1 MVTPC
6 FPAWSS
12 LFSTPTRRLRATA
25 GASLHQFEALFDPWI
40 DPYRLAQQDD
50 GPHSRSRLWNLR
62 TVFWS
67 FLWQVAQPGAS
78 CREAI
83 RQARSVVDGTTVTL
97 PDTPANQQDYPQQSV
112 QKPGCGFPIL
122 RVVALFDLATGLI
135 SAWTHGPWRRHE
147 LTLFQQLWEHLA
159 PGDVLLGDRGFWAWG
174 LLAQCAAREVHA
186 VFRARGVR
194 RSDGRRGKRL
204 GAGQRL
210 VLWLKPSKRPTTI
223 SGREW
228 RRLPDEIVLR
238 LVQCRIVDK
247 GSVLGI
253 DY

>member
-1 MVTPC
+1 MI
-6 FPAWSS
+6 AMSIRYQE
-12 LFSTPTRRLRATA
+12 PTL
-25 GASLHQFEALFDPWI
+25 
-40 DPYRLAQQDD
+40 
-50 GPHSRSRLWNLR
+50 
-62 TVFWS
+62 
-67 FLWQVAQPGAS
+67 
-78 CREAI
+78 
-83 RQARSVVDGTTVTL
+83 L
-97 PDTPANQQDYPQQSV
+97 PLLP
-112 QKPGCGFPIL
+112 
-122 RVVALFDLATGLI
+122 DLATGLI

-238 LVQCRIVDK
+238 LVQCRIERPGFRTRKITLVTTLLDPRAYPPEALSDLYYRRWPMELAFRSIK
-247 GSVLGI
+247 TTL
-253 DY
+253 